1 MRNSVIGALAL
12 CLAIAIPRHS
22 EAANFQVVVKRL
34 SVTQC
39 SLTGSLLNIDPATG
53 NVTIDL
59 DSDVNCY
66 PAAVNQ
72 LAASGTLTVTSSQTT
87 GGGTNGV
94 GSVTV
99 LLNTGLSGVTSGVT
113 CAPDGVVASSVSVT
127 GDWSST
133 LCTNC
138 GATVSRTIGV
148 QHSGGTSNGS
158 IAFKAKC
165 TYQDPQNANLQT
177 VRNNIVS
184 APVVTVI
191 PGSTPPPTFCTS
203 VSQLGAPNGL
213 TPAMRQAT
221 GPVTGGTLPGTSV
234 DFLNYVSVFGVS
246 SGTFPAGSGDTAG
259 YGFPGT
265 NKSTLSSKLDRGK
278 YISMQFRVPSDA
290 AWNGRLGFF
299 HMTPGSS
306 TYLQLAIAPCPGQ
319 FAADSLYPLPGA
331 GCSVGAKSSD
341 IPWMIT
347 TGSTASCKLE
357 PGKTYYL
364 NFINAFPGSLDTP
377 LCAGAQCSFQMRNSH
392 NY

>member
-1 MRNSVIGALAL
+1 MRNTVIGALAL
-12 CLAIAIPRHS
+12 FLAIAIPRHS
-22 EAANFQVVVKRL
+22 EAANFQVAVKRL

-39 SLTGSLLNIDPATG
+39 TLTGSLLNIDPATG
-53 NVTIDL
+53 NVSIDL
-59 DSDVNCY
+59 DTDANCY
-66 PAAVNQ
+66 PAPINQ
-72 LAASGTLTVTSSQTT
+72 LAASGTLAVTSSTTT

-94 GSVTV
+94 GSVSL
-99 LLNTGLSGVTSGVT
+99 LLNTGLAGVTPGVT
-113 CAPDGVVASSVSVT
+113 CAPDGVIASSVSVT
-127 GDWSST
+127 GDWSNV

-138 GATVSRTIGV
+138 GATVSRTVGV
-148 QHSGGTSNGS
+148 QHSGGTSNGTIS
-158 IAFKAKC
+158 FKAKC

-177 VRNNIVS
+177 VRTNIIS
-184 APVVTVI
+184 TLVTVI

-203 VSQLGAPNGL
+203 VSQLATPNGL
-213 TPAMRQAT
+213 TPALRQAT
-221 GPVTGGTLPGTSV
+221 GPITGGTLPGTSV

-246 SGTFPAGSGDTAG
+246 PGTFPAGSGDTVG

-278 YISMQFRVPSDA
+278 YISLQFRVPSDA
-290 AWNGRLGFF
+290 GWNGRNGYF

-306 TYLQLAIAPCPGQ
+306 TYLQAAIAPCPGQ
-319 FAADSLYPLPGA
+319 FAQDSLYPLPGN

-341 IPWMIT
+341 ITWLIT

-364 NFINAFPGSLDTP
+364 NLINAFPASLDTP
-377 LCAGAQCSFQMRNSH
+377 LCAGAQCSFQMRNGH